1 MYNNVTEERAKLK
14 PANKPTPTPPGAA
27 ARAGRR
33 DAVLRASGGA
43 GGPAPH
49 HARVVGP
56 RAGRGPLGCG
66 GGGLWGGERRRGA
79 AMGEWSWW
87 RWTWRRWGR
96 PGGTC
101 RSKSTAETLASTVG
115 WRPPWTTPEL
125 SFCFFIVHSFNHS
138 IVFHCIYVK
147 LNQLL
152 IHFVCSFLKFNVSQW
167 QSLYIKTYL
176 NK

>member
-66 GGGLWGGERRRGA
+66 GGGLWGGREGGERQWGNGPGGGGPGEGEGDQEEHAGPRAPQRRWLLPWAGGRRGQHLN
-79 AMGEWSWW
+79 
-87 RWTWRRWGR
+87 
-96 PGGTC
+96 C
-101 RSKSTAETLASTVG
+101 RFVFYSAFIQSFNCISLYLCQIKSTLDS
-115 WRPPWTTPEL
+115 L
-125 SFCFFIVHSFNHS
+125 CLF
-138 IVFHCIYVK
+138 VFKV
-147 LNQLL
+147 
-152 IHFVCSFLKFNVSQW
+152 
-167 QSLYIKTYL
+167 
-176 NK
+176 